1 MNPRDEKRN
10 QNRTRKNRIVFCVD
24 DAELKFIQ
32 AKMNVMHIKNRGAYL
47 RKMAI
52 DGKCIRYDYSEFATE
67 IKKMNALIS
76 NATNNIN
83 QIAKRVNTT
92 DNIYRNDVEEL
103 AKQLDYIWE
112 RQREIMKMFMKGTVY
127 KENGVHK
134 NSPNKVNG

>member
-1 MNPRDEKRN
+1 MMNSKDEKRD
-10 QNRTRKNRIVFCVD
+10 QSRTRKNRIVFRVD

-32 AKMNVMHIKNRGAYL
+32 AKMNVMRIKNREAYL

-52 DGKCIRYDYSEFATE
+52 DGKCIRYDYSEFAAE

-92 DNIYRNDVEEL
+92 DNIYQNDVEEL
-103 AKQLDYIWE
+103 ARQLDYIWVTK
-112 RQREIMKMFMKGTVY
+112 QL
-127 KENGVHK
+127 
-134 NSPNKVNG
+134 